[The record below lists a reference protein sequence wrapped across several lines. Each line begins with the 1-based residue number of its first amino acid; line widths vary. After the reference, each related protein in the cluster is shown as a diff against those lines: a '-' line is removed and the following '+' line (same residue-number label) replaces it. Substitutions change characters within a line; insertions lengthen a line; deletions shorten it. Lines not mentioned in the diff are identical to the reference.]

1 MTENGVV
8 RIGLLLALQSE
19 RNGHLKTR
27 YQKEEDARQ
36 WIVAGCGV
44 VALAVVAF
52 FVTRLKPAAPEVDRA
67 TVWTDAVKR
76 GPLLRQVRGPGT
88 LVAREDKIRVIPAE
102 TEATISRIRVLPGSQ
117 VKADTII
124 MDMVDPTVDQQMMDA
139 TLALKGAKA
148 DLENTRATVNSNMMV
163 LRAESATLDD
173 DTRQALLQAKT
184 DKSLY
189 DLGVV
194 SGLTSSAS
202 GGKADEMGK
211 RQQIEQQKLE
221 MNQRAIAT
229 MIGVQEA
236 KVQQAEAV
244 LALKQRQKDALTV
257 RAGIDGVL
265 EAPDVPLQVGQH
277 VDPGTMLAKVVQP
290 DQLKAALKIAETQAR
305 DIQIGQPAEV
315 DTHNGVIEGKV
326 MRIDLAVVNGTVT
339 VDVELSGAMP
349 LGARPDLSVDGTID
363 LDRMTDVLY
372 VGRPAF
378 GNENSTIS
386 LFKLGPDGKTAVRVP
401 VKVGRASVNSIQ
413 VLEGLQEG
421 DTVILSDMSRWD
433 NTDQDSLELAH
444 RLRKGRVT
452 MTTTE
457 TIIQIED
464 LTKIFYTDEI
474 ETHALVGRAFEYQPR
489 RVCGDVGA
497 VGMRKVD
504 AVVDHRIAGYS
515 DRRALHVERQGG
527 GEPEL
532 CGSFADSQS
541 GDRVHLSELQ
551 PDWRPD
557 GRRERGVAADVSRGD
572 AVGGAKAESAGVART
587 SEYGAPDAALSGAAL
602 GRSAAEGRGGASAG
616 RFAVDSAGGRA
627 DGKPGFEER

>member
-1 MTENGVV
+1 MDIS
-8 RIGLLLALQSE
+8 RPDIKKKKMRQ
-19 RNGHLKTR
+19 
-27 YQKEEDARQ
+27 Q
-36 WIVAGCGV
+36 WIVGVCGV
-44 VALAVVAF
+44 VALAVAGF
-52 FVTRLKPAAPEVDRA
+52 FVMRLKPAAPEVDRA

-102 TEATISRIRVLPGSQ
+102 TEATISRTRVLPGSQ

-194 SGLTSSAS
+194 SGITSSAS
-202 GGKADEMGK
+202 TGKADEMGK
-211 RQQIEQQKLE
+211 RQQIEGQKVE
-221 MNQRAIAT
+221 MNQKAIAT
-229 MIGVQEA
+229 QIGVQEA

-277 VDPGTMLAKVVQP
+277 VAPGTMLAKVVQP

-305 DIQIGQPAEV
+305 DIQIGQPAEI
-315 DTHNGVIEGKV
+315 DTHNGVIDGKV

-339 VDVELSGAMP
+339 VDVELAGALP

-363 LDRMTDVLY
+363 LDRMADVLY

-433 NTDQDSLELAH
+433 NTDRI
-444 RLRKGRVT
+444 RL
-452 MTTTE
+452 
-457 TIIQIED
+457 D
-464 LTKIFYTDEI
+464 
-474 ETHALVGRAFEYQPR
+474 
-489 RVCGDVGA
+489 
-497 VGMRKVD
+497 
-504 AVVDHRIAGYS
+504 
-515 DRRALHVERQGG
+515 
-527 GEPEL
+527 
-532 CGSFADSQS
+532 
-541 GDRVHLSELQ
+541 
-551 PDWRPD
+551 
-557 GRRERGVAADVSRGD
+557 
-572 AVGGAKAESAGVART
+572 
-587 SEYGAPDAALSGAAL
+587 
-602 GRSAAEGRGGASAG
+602 
-616 RFAVDSAGGRA
+616 
-627 DGKPGFEER
+627 